1 MTACSPLNPA
11 KRIIG
16 ALQKDSKVLL
26 EITEDFVPRIA
37 SLQLVSF
44 FEMKMTNLGFY
55 KTMVLSKST
64 FSNCWTDLCH
74 RSLSKTRPF
83 YTSLMRWSSARTPI
97 TVKLPALIR
106 CMTATFVQYC
116 QDWMCSGK
124 ILSINCTPWQV
135 VNLQRKGWV
144 LFVRLQELIP
154 PAGS

>member
-26 EITEDFVPRIA
+26 EITEDFVPRTS

-44 FEMKMTNLGFY
+44 FEMKMTSLGFY

-64 FSNCWTDLCH
+64 FSKCWTDLCH
-74 RSLSKTRPF
+74 RSLSKTRPL
-83 YTSLMRWSSARTPI
+83 YTFLTRWSWARTLT

-106 CMTATFVQYC
+106 CMTVTFGQYC
-116 QDWMCSGK
+116 QDWMYSGK
-124 ILSINCTPWQV
+124 ISPIDCTPWQV
-135 VNLQRKGWV
+135 VSLREKGQV
-144 LFVRLQELIP
+144 PYVSHQEPTP